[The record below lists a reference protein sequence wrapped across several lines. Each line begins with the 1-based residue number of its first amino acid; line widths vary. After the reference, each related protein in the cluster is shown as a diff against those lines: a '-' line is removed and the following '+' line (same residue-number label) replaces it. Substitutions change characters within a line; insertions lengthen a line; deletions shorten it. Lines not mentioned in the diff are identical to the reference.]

1 VEILMK
7 ATRRTTGIVLFLLL
21 GWIEAI
27 SISGARPSVSIAQPS
42 FNISE
47 AECLKRA
54 EAALSGSGWTEI
66 EPRPTWVSAIK
77 QNYVSYIIC
86 NATSAGAVIVN
97 IFVTFDGTDPKAE
110 LAGAER
116 AKLLAQMEQS
126 PHN

>member
-1 VEILMK
+1 MFLPSRR
-7 ATRRTTGIVLFLLL
+7 ATGMVFVVL
-21 GWIEAI
+21 GWLAAVGV
-27 SISGARPSVSIAQPS
+27 SGARPSVSIAQPS

-54 EAALSGSGWTEI
+54 EAALSNSGWTGI
-66 EPRPTWVSAIK
+66 EPRPTWVSAVK
-77 QNYVSYIIC
+77 QDYVSYIIC
-86 NATSAGAVIVN
+86 NATSAGGVVAN
-97 IFVTFDGTDPKAE
+97 IFVSFDGTDPKAE